1 MSLNYNKKVLPKA
14 ISFVKRELAQRQRE
28 AVIHSSTPSV
38 TLGERNSVHWE
49 WLSHALEAVT
59 EPSVSTPA
67 SAGNGGQGK
76 PSAA

>member
-38 TLGERNSVHWE
+38 TLREKFGSLGV
-49 WLSHALEAVT
+49 AVART
-59 EPSVSTPA
+59 
-67 SAGNGGQGK
+67 
-76 PSAA
+76 